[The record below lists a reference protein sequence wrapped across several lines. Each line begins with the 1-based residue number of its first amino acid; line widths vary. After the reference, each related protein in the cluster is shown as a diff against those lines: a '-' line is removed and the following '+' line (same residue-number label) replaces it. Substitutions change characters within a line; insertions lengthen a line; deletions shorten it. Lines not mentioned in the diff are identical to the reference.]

1 MSITWSNVD
10 NSNSSTRIPAKA
22 LLPMYLT
29 LFGRINFFVVI
40 SKHSSKASSSMYSIP
55 SWNVRLIISFLVQ
68 KKALWQYAKAFLPIF
83 LIVEGIVKLHST
95 KNLSK

>member
-1 MSITWSNVD
+1 M
-10 NSNSSTRIPAKA
+10 PAKA

-55 SWNVRLIISFLVQ
+55 SWNVRLIISFL
-68 KKALWQYAKAFLPIF
+68 PIF